1 MRVDNIREM
10 MRNNGFDAVLV
21 GTNANLYYLTGGVF
35 SGYVYIPAEGEAL
48 QFVRRPVDK
57 KGDGIVH
64 IRKPEQIIEYLGKNG
79 LPAPRKLALEL
90 DGISYTDALRC
101 QKAFGLESV
110 GNCSPLLAQARSVK
124 SDFEISL
131 LRESGAHHCGSYRR
145 ISGLYHEGM
154 NRH

>member
-90 DGISYTDALRC
+90 DGIS
-101 QKAFGLESV
+101 
-110 GNCSPLLAQARSVK
+110 
-124 SDFEISL
+124 
-131 LRESGAHHCGSYRR
+131 
-145 ISGLYHEGM
+145 
-154 NRH
+154 